1 MIKIFIT
8 GDNHFGRKNS
18 RYDEVADKIIEL
30 RFKSFEN
37 MVEKANDE
45 KANFFVVTGDMFDG
59 QSNIGIKL
67 IERVISILKKFNN
80 KVLILPGNHDY
91 YTNDSKLWAEFIK
104 KSEMTQIIKK
114 SEMTQ
119 NIVVMNEY
127 KPYVEEVIDEKV
139 CFYPAYC
146 GSKHSDKNVFDKFE
160 DMELDEDAI
169 NICVAHGAIDGLS
182 LDSEGVYYPMDEYD
196 FDELGMDVYLVG
208 HAHVPTPNDLTE
220 KFETATQNYFNA
232 GTHSQLDLNNK
243 VLILPGNHDYYT
255 NDSKLWAEFI
265 KKSEMTQKNSK
276 DLKSE
281 VEKEIND
288 INDKNNVIVRLK
300 IIGAL
305 DEENFNNREQIIKDI
320 TKDFLYCEKDFSDCY
335 EEITIDMIGKEY
347 PNTSNTF
354 KFLEALKDNE
364 KELRMAYDLVKNN

>member
-1 MIKIFIT
+1 MIKIFMT

-18 RYDEVADKIIEL
+18 RYDAVADKINEL

-67 IERVISILKKFNN
+67 IEEVISILKKFNN

-91 YTNDSKLWAEFIK
+91 YTSDSKLWDEFIK
-104 KSEMTQIIKK
+104 RLDTAD
-114 SEMTQ
+114 
-119 NIVVMNEY
+119 NIVLMNEY
-127 KPYVEEVIDEKV
+127 RPYIEEALDEKV

-146 GSKHSDKNVFDKFE
+146 GSKHSDKNVFDRLE
-160 DMELDEDAI
+160 DMELDENAI

-196 FDELGMDVYLVG
+196 FDKLGMDVYLVG
-208 HAHVPTPNDLTE
+208 HAHVPTPNDLTY

-232 GTHSQLDLNNK
+232 GTHSQLDLNNNTDGECFILEIEKKKDIDIK
-243 VLILPGNHDYYT
+243 VKKYVSGILKFKDINV
-255 NDSKLWAEFI
+255 NV
-265 KKSEMTQKNSK
+265 KNSK

-281 VEKEIND
+281 VEKEIKD
-288 INDKNNVIVRLK
+288 IKDKNNVIVRLK
-300 IIGAL
+300 ISGAL

-320 TKDFLYCEKDFSDCY
+320 TKDFLYYEKDFNDCY

-347 PNTSNTF
+347 PNTSNTY